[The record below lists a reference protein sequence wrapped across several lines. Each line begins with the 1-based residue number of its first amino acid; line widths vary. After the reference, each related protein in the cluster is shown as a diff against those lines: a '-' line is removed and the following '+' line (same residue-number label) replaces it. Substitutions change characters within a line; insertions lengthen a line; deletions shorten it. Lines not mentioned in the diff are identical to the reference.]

1 MAKNF
6 LWRVVELGI
15 DAILGSENSKRGRAS
30 KPPRPSRGARNAPQ
44 SQAHPAPAAPAH
56 RSEST
61 DGRFGTTATIEVD
74 PDTARDVRLEYSPH
88 QDGHPDAGEIVWTW
102 VPYVENDGRGKDRPV
117 LVIGRHTAER
127 VYAVKLT
134 SKNKP
139 GRDDRL
145 GIGSGPWD
153 SSGRAS
159 WVDIDQLYSV
169 HHDGL
174 RREAAALDLDRFTR
188 VAAAL
193 QARFGWSAR

>member
-1 MAKNF
+1 MAKNLF
-6 LWRVVELGI
+6 WKAVEFGL
-15 DAILGSENSKRGRAS
+15 DALLRSGSTKRGQRDTAPTRLS
-30 KPPRPSRGARNAPQ
+30 ARPRGGSGTTAPARR
-44 SQAHPAPAAPAH
+44 PAAPATEG
-56 RSEST
+56 RSR
-61 DGRFGTTATIEVD
+61 GTATVEVD
-74 PDTARDVRLEYSPH
+74 PATARDVRLEYSPH
-88 QDGHPDAGEIVWTW
+88 KDGHPDAGEIVWTW

-117 LVIGRHTAER
+117 LIIGRHTADR

-134 SKNKP
+134 SKEKP

-174 RREAAALDLDRFTR
+174 RREAAALDLDRFSR

-193 QARFGWSAR
+193 QARFGWTAR